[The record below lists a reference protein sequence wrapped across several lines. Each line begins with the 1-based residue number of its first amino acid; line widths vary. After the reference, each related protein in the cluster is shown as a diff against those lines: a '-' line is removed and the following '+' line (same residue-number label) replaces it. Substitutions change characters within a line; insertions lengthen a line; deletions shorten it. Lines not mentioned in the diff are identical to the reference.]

1 MGQGSMRAVP
11 WVCVSPLV
19 CGWVSADTD
28 VEDAHKEEVAHIVAH
43 VAVSGLL
50 AAHGAQVC
58 VFAEVCVVPYVSE
71 VWVLPCVSGW
81 VGADV
86 DRVA

>member
-1 MGQGSMRAVP
+1 M
-11 WVCVSPLV
+11 
-19 CGWVSADTD
+19 
-28 VEDAHKEEVAHIVAH
+28 
-43 VAVSGLL
+43 AVSGLL
-50 AAHGAQVC
+50 AADGAQVC
-58 VFAEVCVVPYVSE
+58 VFAEVCVLPCVSE